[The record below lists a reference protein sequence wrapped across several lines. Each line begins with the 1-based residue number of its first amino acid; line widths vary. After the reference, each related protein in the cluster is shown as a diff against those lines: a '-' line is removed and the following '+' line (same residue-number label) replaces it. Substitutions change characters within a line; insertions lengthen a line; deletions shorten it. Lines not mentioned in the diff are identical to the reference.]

1 MLLSNTT
8 IKNNNNNEKKPGLKF
23 NPAGLA
29 LIGLRTTRPDGTGWF
44 CMHRLTSQAR
54 FSRRSTHVPNLTY
67 ELSTAKERLLNQ
79 FGTAVLVRCGK
90 SVWCGKRS
98 TESVE
103 LLTNLT

>member
-44 CMHRLTSQAR
+44 CMHRLTSRAR